1 MIVGMKVLMVE
12 DDLALGDALGRVL
25 QGRGFEVTRCADGVE
40 ALAMFRRRSPD
51 VVLLDLSLPG
61 MDGMEVLRLMR
72 DGGSQVPVLVVTARS
87 AVQDRVLGL
96 NEGADDYLT
105 KPFDIEE
112 LTARL
117 KALVRRS
124 HGAPELRCAMLRVDE
139 PTGAVFRGA
148 TPLDVSSRELA
159 LLRTLLARPGQAIG
173 KEDLHRAVFG
183 DEVVGADA
191 IEVLVHRLRKR
202 IQGSGAQLVTLRG
215 VGYLMIDEAMTEGPV
230 PV

>member
-25 QGRGFEVTRCADGVE
+25 QGRGFEVTRCADGAE
-40 ALAMFRRRSPD
+40 ALVMFRRRSPD

-124 HGAPELRCAMLRVDE
+124 HGAQELRCAMLRVDE

-148 TPLDVSSRELA
+148 TPLEVSTRELA
-159 LLRTLLARPGQAIG
+159 LLKTLMARPGQAIG
-173 KEDLHRAVFG
+173 KEDLHQSVFG
-183 DEVVGADA
+183 DETVGADA

-230 PV
+230 AV

>member
-1 MIVGMKVLMVE
+1 MKVLMVE

-25 QGRGFEVTRCADGVE
+25 QGRGFEVTRCADGAE
-40 ALAMFRRRSPD
+40 ALAMFRRRRPD

-112 LTARL
+112 LAARL

-124 HGAPELRCAMLRVDE
+124 HGASELRCAMLRVDE

-148 TPLDVSSRELA
+148 TPLDVSVRELA
-159 LLRTLLARPGQAIG
+159 LLRALLARPGQAIG
-173 KEDLHRAVFG
+173 KEALHQAVFG
-183 DEVVGADA
+183 DEAVGADA

-230 PV
+230 AV

>member
-1 MIVGMKVLMVE
+1 MKVLMVE

-25 QGRGFEVTRCADGVE
+25 QGRGFEVTRCADGAE
-40 ALAMFRRRSPD
+40 ALAMFRRRRPD

-112 LTARL
+112 LAARL

-124 HGAPELRCAMLRVDE
+124 HGTQELRCAMLRLDE
-139 PTGAVFRGA
+139 PTGAVFRGV
-148 TPLDVSSRELA
+148 TPLDVSTRELA
-159 LLRTLLARPGQAIG
+159 LLKALLARPGQAIG
-173 KEDLHRAVFG
+173 KEALHQAVFG
-183 DEVVGADA
+183 EEAVGADA

-230 PV
+230 SA

>member
-1 MIVGMKVLMVE
+1 MKVLMVE

-25 QGRGFEVTRCADGVE
+25 QGRGFEVTRCADGAE
-40 ALAMFRRRSPD
+40 ALAMFRRRRPD

-112 LTARL
+112 LAARL

-124 HGAPELRCAMLRVDE
+124 HGTQELRCAMLRVDE
-139 PTGAVFRGA
+139 LTGAVFRGA
-148 TPLDVSSRELA
+148 TPLDVSTRELA
-159 LLRTLLARPGQAIG
+159 LLKALLARPGQAIG
-173 KEDLHRAVFG
+173 KEELHQAVFG
-183 DEVVGADA
+183 EEAVGADA

-230 PV
+230 SA

>member
-1 MIVGMKVLMVE
+1 MIE

-25 QGRGFEVTRCADGVE
+25 QGKDFDVTHCAYGAE
-40 ALAMFRRRSPD
+40 ALMMFRRYRPD
-51 VVLLDLSLPG
+51 VVLLDLSLPD

-72 DGGSQVPVLVVTARS
+72 DGGSQVPVLVVTARC

-96 NEGADDYLT
+96 EEGADDYLT

-112 LTARL
+112 LAARL

-124 HGAPELRCAMLRVDE
+124 QGALELRCAKLRVDE
-139 PTGAVFRGA
+139 STGAVFRGA
-148 TPLDVSSRELA
+148 TPLEVSGRELA
-159 LLRTLLARPGQAIG
+159 LLKALMAMRGQAIG

-183 DEVVGADA
+183 DELVGADA

-215 VGYLMIDEAMTEGPV
+215 VGYLMIDEAMTEGSAAA
-230 PV
+230 

>member
-1 MIVGMKVLMVE
+1 MIVGMKVLIVE

-25 QGRGFEVTRCADGVE
+25 QARGFEVTRCADGGE
-40 ALAMFRRRSPD
+40 ALAMFRRRSHD

-72 DGGSQVPVLVVTARS
+72 DGGSSVPVLVMTARG

-112 LTARL
+112 LAARL

-124 HGAPELRCAMLRVDE
+124 HGAPELRCALLRVDGA
-139 PTGAVFRGA
+139 TGVVYRGA
-148 TPLDVSSRELA
+148 APLTYRPASWPCSR
-159 LLRTLLARPGQAIG
+159 RCWRGPDRRWARKSCIAPCSATRRWARMRSRCWCTACASAS
-173 KEDLHRAVFG
+173 RAP
-183 DEVVGADA
+183 AP
-191 IEVLVHRLRKR
+191 
-202 IQGSGAQLVTLRG
+202 SW
-215 VGYLMIDEAMTEGPV
+215 
-230 PV
+230 

>member
-124 HGAPELRCAMLRVDE
+124 HGTQELRCAMLRVDE

-148 TPLDVSSRELA
+148 APLDVSTRELA

-183 DEVVGADA
+183 DEAVGADA

-202 IQGSGAQLVTLRG
+202 IHGSGAQLVTLRG

-230 PV
+230 SA